1 MDFFIKYLITINII
15 TFIAFGLDKYYA
27 INNKYRIS
35 EKTLFSL
42 CLLGGSFFGYI
53 AMKVFR
59 HKTKKLYFVI
69 GIPLIAIIE
78 VLIFIYYQFIL

>member
-1 MDFFIKYLITINII
+1 MDAFIKYLIIINII

-35 EKTLFSL
+35 EKKLFSL

-69 GIPLIAIIE
+69 GVPLIAIIE
-78 VLIFIYYQFIL
+78 VILFLYYSFI

>member
-1 MDFFIKYLITINII
+1 MDAFIKYLIIINII
-15 TFIAFGLDKYYA
+15 TFIGFWLDKYYA

-35 EKTLFSL
+35 EKKLFSL

-69 GIPLIAIIE
+69 GVPLIAIIE
-78 VLIFIYYQFIL
+78 VILFLYYSFI